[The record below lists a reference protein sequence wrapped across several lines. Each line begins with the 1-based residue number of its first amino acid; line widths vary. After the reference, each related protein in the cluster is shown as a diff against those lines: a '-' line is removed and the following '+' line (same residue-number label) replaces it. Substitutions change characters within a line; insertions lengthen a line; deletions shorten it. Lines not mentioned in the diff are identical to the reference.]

1 MQTSHIVYRRSA
13 KQNALPSTQK
23 QCVVFPACWASSHIR
38 VHRATL
44 DACLIYGATQISR
57 ILVGQTSRGYQNNDI
72 DRPSGGW
79 LRWIVGSAGMGVQ
92 HPGDRRAA

>member
-38 VHRATL
+38 GHRATL
-44 DACLIYGATQISR
+44 DPSLIYGATQTSR
-57 ILVGQTSRGYQNNDI
+57 ILIRHSCMDYRVRRRKSELESTGYMEI
-72 DRPSGGW
+72 GPGKYSGELWRDGF
-79 LRWIVGSAGMGVQ
+79 L
-92 HPGDRRAA
+92 